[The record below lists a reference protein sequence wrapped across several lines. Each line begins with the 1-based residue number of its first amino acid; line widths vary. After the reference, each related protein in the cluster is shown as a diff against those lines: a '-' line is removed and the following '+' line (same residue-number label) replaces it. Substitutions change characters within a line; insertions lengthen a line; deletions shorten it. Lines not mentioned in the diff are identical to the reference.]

1 MGILWGGFG
10 TAGADQGLTHNKGD
24 LLEGLCT
31 SCASSVCTARAV
43 CPGGGCLW
51 METPRFGW
59 ASHPP
64 PSRQL
69 CSSEPPSQS
78 PLAVPGVGEE
88 GRGLGDVGMGRGA
101 PCYFQVIGIP

>member
-1 MGILWGGFG
+1 VGILWGILAQLGQIRAQRTTKAICRRG
-10 TAGADQGLTHNKGD
+10 
-24 LLEGLCT
+24 
-31 SCASSVCTARAV
+31 CASSVCTARAV